1 MTDVNIGKLIHDR
14 RGDMELTMKE
24 LADKVGVSEATIS
37 RWESGEIKNMRRDA
51 VANLAKA
58 LQINPKVLMNWNEE
72 EMNGVDPYYLDP
84 ETAKLAQAAA
94 NDPEFRILLDAK
106 RDLSPE
112 DMKIIID
119 LAKRLLNRN

>member
-1 MTDVNIGKLIHDR
+1 MTDLNIGKLIHDR
-14 RGDMELTMKE
+14 RVEMSLTMKE

-58 LQINPKVLMNWNEE
+58 LQIDPKVLMNWGDDE
-72 EMNGVDPYYLDP
+72 PYYTNP
-84 ETAKLAQAAA
+84 ETARKAQEVL
-94 NDPEFRILLDAK
+94 NDPDMKLLLDAK

-112 DMKIIID
+112 DMQIIID
-119 LAKRLLNRN
+119 LARRLLNRN